1 MRIVF
6 ELEPE
11 DVARFRQ
18 AMERAAR
25 AAACAE
31 DCDIIDAAR
40 QALDELPIAS
50 APGFVR
56 RQLCQVQRL
65 IAMLEDEAWALP
77 AEDRRE
83 VLQALAYFSDPEDLI
98 PDHIEV
104 IGLLDDAIMLALLM
118 RRLDPM
124 LPAYGEFCEFRRGLL
139 GAHPGTEQR
148 MQRARALADRRDAL
162 LARMRAEA
170 ASLAGAPDLS

>member
-6 ELEPE
+6 ELEPD
-11 DVARFRQ
+11 DVARFQQ

-40 QALDELPIAS
+40 HALDVLPLAS

-56 RQLCQVQRL
+56 RQLTEVQRL
-65 IAMLEDEAWALP
+65 ITMLEDEAWALP
-77 AEDRRE
+77 QDDRAD

-104 IGLLDDAIMLALLM
+104 IGLLDDAIMLALLLG
-118 RRLDPM
+118 RLRPALEAYAAFCEYRRSLPEIGTGAEARLD
-124 LPAYGEFCEFRRGLL
+124 
-139 GAHPGTEQR
+139 
-148 MQRARALADRRDAL
+148 RARQLAARRAEL
-162 LARMRAEA
+162 LARMHQADGTVA
-170 ASLAGAPDLS
+170 